1 VWDAVGRRGRPR
13 LWNVVVAG
21 GSLDPTTWTDS
32 RTGTPGAEGAGGDGA
47 RAEDPAVEP
56 VTVETGAGAA
66 DPGTAGARTG
76 AEPVVVDPALG
87 MEDRAARVEAALG
100 RLPTRLREAV
110 EPHRDR
116 LDVELIARAYEF
128 AETAHRGQKRASGD
142 SYIVHTTEVARI
154 LAEIHLDTVSV
165 AAGLIHDTV
174 EDTARTMDEVRAE
187 FGDEVA
193 QVVDGVTK
201 IGKVEFR
208 SSTEQQVENYRKL
221 LLSMASDARVIL
233 IKLVDRLHN
242 MRTLDHLRPEKQKRI
257 ALETREIYAPLAH
270 RLGMAQIKW
279 ELEDLSFKHL
289 EPAAYR
295 DLVKKVKD
303 RRTEREG
310 WVESLRKP
318 LEAELRKAGIPCE
331 VYGRPKHLWSIHRKM
346 VHRGRPYEEI
356 YDLMAIRVITDSV
369 ANCYHALGVLHN
381 QWTPLQERF
390 HDYIATPKSNMYR
403 SLHTT
408 IFGPGGRLYEIQ
420 IRTGDMHRTAEYGIA
435 AHWKYKEGRVVPMGG
450 GDEVDDTLSWFRQ
463 VLEWQQDT
471 REPEEFMEFL
481 RIDLFQDEIFVFTP
495 KGDVK
500 QLPKGAT
507 PIDFAFAVHTEVGLR
522 CAGSRVNGRIAP
534 LSRELR
540 NGDTV
545 EVMTDDRQRPSRDWL
560 GFVKTARARQKIR
573 QWIRQEE
580 FDSSL
585 KLGKE
590 ILDRE
595 LKKRKMGK
603 PDSDAMEA
611 AAFAA
616 GMPTYEHVLAALG
629 RGDLGLSAIL
639 GEMFPEADTS
649 ALPERQPNAFER
661 LVDRVRGSSNAVRIQ
676 GLENLMVRYSQCC
689 QPVPGDDVI
698 GYITRGRGISIHRK
712 DCPNVLN
719 LANDPE
725 RRVEIE
731 WKAEAGDRFFV
742 RLIVEGDDRRGLLG
756 EIASAITST
765 GTNISSAEIHG
776 VEGGM
781 TGSFVVEVEN
791 LSHLKKVVKSI
802 RGVKGV
808 LGVERREHFAESD
821 LET

>member
-1 VWDAVGRRGRPR
+1 
-13 LWNVVVAG
+13 
-21 GSLDPTTWTDS
+21 LDPTTWTDS
-32 RTGTPGAEGAGGDGA
+32 RTGTPGAEGAGGDGSKA
-47 RAEDPAVEP
+47 APADISADA
-56 VTVETGAGAA
+56 AGGERNAA
-66 DPGTAGARTG
+66 DAAIAVG
-76 AEPVVVDPALG
+76 AEVVEEQV
-87 MEDRAARVEAALG
+87 ARVEAALG
-100 RLPTRLREAV
+100 RLPSRLREAV
-110 EPHRDR
+110 EPHRGR
-116 LDVELIARAYEF
+116 LDVEVIARAYEF

-154 LAEIHLDTVSV
+154 LAEIYLDTVSV

-174 EDTARTMDEVRAE
+174 EDTSRTMEDVRAS

-242 MRTLDHLRPEKQKRI
+242 MRTLDHLRPEKQRRI

-279 ELEDLSFKHL
+279 ELEDLAFKHL
-289 EPAAYR
+289 EPEAYR

-303 RRTEREG
+303 RRAERED

-346 VHRGRPYEEI
+346 VHRSRPYEEI
-356 YDLMAIRVITDSV
+356 YDLMAIRVITDSI

-435 AHWKYKEGRVVPMGG
+435 AHWKYKEGRVVPTS
-450 GDEVDDTLSWFRQ
+450 GDEVDDTLTWFRQ

-522 CAGSRVNGRIAP
+522 CSGARVNGRIAP

-545 EVMTDDRQRPSRDWL
+545 EIMTDERQRPSRDWL

-595 LKKRKMGK
+595 LKKRKTGK
-603 PDSDAMEA
+603 PDDEAMERA
-611 AAFAA
+611 ADAA
-616 GMPTYEHVLAALG
+616 GMPTFEHVLAALG
-629 RGDLGLSAIL
+629 RGDVGLSAIL
-639 GEMFPEADTS
+639 GEMFPDSDTS
-649 ALPERQPNAFER
+649 GLPERQPNAFER
-661 LVDRVRGSSNAVRIQ
+661 LVDRVRGSSSAVRIQ

-756 EIASAITST
+756 DIAGAIAAT

-791 LSHLKKVVKSI
+791 LSHLKKVVRSI